1 MSQAF
6 DPATITDGV
15 YRSKFID
22 LPNIINDW
30 VSPYFSLAGAT
41 VLDFGCGEATTALG
55 MALRMQVARVVGV
68 DIGSELTQCGALARR
83 ELGLESLPDNL
94 TLARIEVG
102 SMHDE
107 SEQFDLIYSWSVFEH
122 VRQDLTLDALRMLRR
137 HVRPEGLLFIQ
148 VTPLYY
154 SSEGSHLITK
164 VPERWGHLYYQDS
177 EYMRMLSEAVTD
189 KNELE
194 GYVSTY
200 RTLNRMTAPRLAR
213 EVQEAGFEIL
223 RDFRTYDEYPIP
235 PEVEAVYQTDA
246 LRTEQIVLLAHPVS
260 APAPDNG

>member
-1 MSQAF
+1 LFPAI
-6 DPATITDGV
+6 DPATITDDV
-15 YRSKFID
+15 YRAKFID

-30 VSPYFSLAGAT
+30 VSPYFSLAGAN

-55 MALRMQVARVVGV
+55 LALRMHVGRVVGI
-68 DIGSELTQCGALARR
+68 DIGPELTQCGALAKR
-83 ELGLESLPDNL
+83 ELGLESLPENL
-94 TLARIEVG
+94 TLLQIDAG
-102 SMHDE
+102 SMHDD

-122 VRQDLTLDALRMLRR
+122 VRQDLTLHTLRMLRR

-148 VTPLYY
+148 VSPLFY

-177 EYMRMLSEAVTD
+177 EYMRMLSEAITD
-189 KNELE
+189 QQELE
-194 GYVSTY
+194 GYTSTY

-223 RDFRTYDEYPIP
+223 RDYRTYDEYPIP

-246 LRTEQIVLLAHPVS
+246 LRTQQIVLLARPITAS
-260 APAPDNG
+260 APDNG